1 MDEFANLLL
10 VGFGIFRVLEGFL
23 EEKIRNFYITFGSS
37 FLYFGVSASIYRSI
51 RRLGPVMQTSEASHK
66 HCDSFFKFLF

>member
-37 FLYFGVSASIYRSI
+37 FLYFGVSASI
-51 RRLGPVMQTSEASHK
+51 
-66 HCDSFFKFLF
+66 